1 MTKLFYKTIPLHH
14 EYEISKIKW
23 SRFIGNV
30 FHIQNKAEAE
40 KKLMEIRKKYPDAS
54 HHCYAYT
61 YGTKLNYDLFGQT
74 EITAEYTKYSDEGE
88 PSNTAGKPILAQ
100 IQGQKLY
107 NILIIVTRYFGGT
120 LLGVG
125 WLIQAYGD
133 STKQTILHGIIQEQE
148 ITKTIQFTYTFDIIP
163 IIRNI
168 LQKYQAKILS
178 ESYDK
183 DITISIQINTWNRE
197 ICKQEIINNSQ
208 GKIVI

>member
-1 MTKLFYKTIPLHH
+1 
-14 EYEISKIKW
+14 
-23 SRFIGNV
+23 
-30 FHIQNKAEAE
+30 
-40 KKLMEIRKKYPDAS
+40 
-54 HHCYAYT
+54 
-61 YGTKLNYDLFGQT
+61 
-74 EITAEYTKYSDEGE
+74 
-88 PSNTAGKPILAQ
+88 
-100 IQGQKLY
+100 
-107 NILIIVTRYFGGT
+107 
-120 LLGVG
+120 LGVG
-125 WLIQAYGD
+125 WLIQAYGE